1 MKIYTIKIRSTVSI
15 NFQPPFQAFFTF
27 VNINFII
34 EEMVWQTVPVF
45 DDSHKEGVQSKCLV
59 DFRADHLPFEGV
71 MSDFRKNILPT
82 DFEGKNSARKYLM
95 RKISCTV
102 KKCI

>member
-1 MKIYTIKIRSTVSI
+1 MSI
-15 NFQPPFQAFFTF
+15 NYHPPFQAFFTF

-45 DDSHKEGVQSKCLV
+45 DDSHKEGVLSKCLV
-59 DFRADHLPFEGV
+59 DFRADHLPFEWV

-82 DFEGKNSARKYLM
+82 EFERKNSARKYLG
-95 RKISCTV
+95 RKISCTE
-102 KKCI
+102 KKHIAHGI